1 MGLKGMIYCSTKVL
15 KLKKEED
22 LKIVN
27 IMSSAALKG
36 NKDEALYC
44 AAKWGERGYTESLK
58 AAYKG
63 TSVKIIGVYPG
74 GMNTQFWEKNRNY
87 VSEEKQKEFMDPK
100 DVAAVILDNIIN
112 YRNLNVS
119 DIFIERN

>member
-1 MGLKGMIYCSTKVL
+1 
-15 KLKKEED
+15 
-22 LKIVN
+22 
-27 IMSSAALKG
+27 
-36 NKDEALYC
+36 
-44 AAKWGERGYTESLK
+44 
-58 AAYKG
+58 
-63 TSVKIIGVYPG
+63 
-74 GMNTQFWEKNRNY
+74 MNTQFWEKNRNY